1 MKNKYKSVNKVDL
14 CGTVVYFKEFDFKT
28 FKKATIGVKDNN
40 LDSVCY
46 FDIFQN
52 NGLKYNKQKTTLAT
66 LKKKFMDSDGKML
79 NTRIHCYGSI
89 EENHYTTRN
98 GEVRTDQKPI
108 VFNIFEALGTDD
120 YNIFRLDGIVDLI
133 KPIKDGKELKVRLKQ
148 VVGKWDKNIGEET
161 RVLKTIDLI
170 AEDEEIIDKLDGLDN
185 GEYVSLEG
193 YFINQ
198 ISKSTSHFTKAG
210 SEGTSKNKHGMYI
223 KNIVKFNENF
233 DSDKYF
239 NIEKSESTPHKDNP
253 IDTSNISNISNI
265 RKNTEDDIDMDDLD
279 F

>member
-1 MKNKYKSVNKVDL
+1 MKNKYKSMNKVDL

-28 FKKATIGVKDNN
+28 FKKATVGVKDNN

-170 AEDEEIIDKLDGLDN
+170 TEDEEIIDKLDGLDN

-239 NIEKSESTPHKDNP
+239 NIEKSESTPHKD
-253 IDTSNISNISNI
+253 DKDSN
-265 RKNTEDDIDMDDLD
+265 DDPFVDDLDDLD